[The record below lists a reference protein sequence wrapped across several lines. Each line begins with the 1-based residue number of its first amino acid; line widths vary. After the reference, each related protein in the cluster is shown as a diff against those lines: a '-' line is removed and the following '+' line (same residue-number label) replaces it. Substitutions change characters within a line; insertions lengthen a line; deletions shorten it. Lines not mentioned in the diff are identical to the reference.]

1 VRKTARI
8 TSFGKPMAEAL
19 PPSPEPRTKRWIGSM
34 EGTILFQGDIVAP
47 AVDEED

>member
-1 VRKTARI
+1 
-8 TSFGKPMAEAL
+8 MAEAV
-19 PPSPEPRTKRWIGSM
+19 PPSPEPRKKGWSGSL